1 MLGYV
6 KDKNNNILYKV
17 DLPDNVDNLK
27 LNEGEIFV
35 PINDREELQ
44 KIPIT
49 HQIDDNENQI
59 KEEIKKIVIET
70 LQQKGL
76 L

>member
-49 HQIDDNENQI
+49 YQIDDNENQI